1 MTTGLDKPFKRAA
14 VVALVASTMWFIGLL
29 LLPISQTLFEWD
41 EEWQDANGNEQIGRT
56 VTRVATQCA
65 DKALGGEGRFA
76 KDFWVLESMRN
87 DWARFLSVDKGE
99 FRIAPSIDY
108 TGDEIAWVNARLKEG
123 ERHCV
128 DKYCVESLSA
138 VSFPLVLGSCG
149 ITIPQ
154 RLDRRARAVTII
166 LNRYSGR
173 EPWPSIAVVVMAV
186 CLFSSLLYDRTIGA
200 VVSWVR
206 FGRG

>member
-1 MTTGLDKPFKRAA
+1 M
-14 VVALVASTMWFIGLL
+14 ALVLSTMWFIGLL
-29 LLPISQTLFEWD
+29 LLPITPTLFKWD
-41 EEWQDANGNEQIGRT
+41 EEWRDANGNDKIGRT
-56 VTRVATQCA
+56 LTRVATQCA

-87 DWARFLSVDKGE
+87 EYARFLSVDKGE

-108 TGDEIAWVNARLKEG
+108 TGDEIAWVNARLNEG

-149 ITIPQ
+149 VTIPQ
-154 RLDRRARAVTII
+154 RLDRRPRAVAII
-166 LNRYSGR
+166 GKRYSER
-173 EPWPSIAVVVMAV
+173 DPWPNIAALVMAV
-186 CLFSSLLYDRTIGA
+186 CLLSSFLYDRILGP

-206 FGRG
+206 FGRTKVRHDV